1 MVSVLEFDPFF
12 CLVNTLRKN
21 YEGLD
26 NNNVTLREETP
37 HQFRRSSYVAKIQKV
52 ILKTAYF
59 KNMIPEFR
67 EKMKDKLVKKGIM
80 RSNTVFGSTLKD
92 IVQVCHVVIQ
102 NVNMYQWYFFQFEKS
117 QSTSIKSNIP
127 NIVTECTR

>member
-26 NNNVTLREETP
+26 NNNVTLREESP

-80 RSNTVFGSTLKD
+80 RSNTIFGSTLKD
-92 IVQVCHVVIQ
+92 IVQVCHVAMLPCCHVVIQ
-102 NVNMYQWYFFQFEKS
+102 NVNMYRVPINYRQKVCGSEGH
-117 QSTSIKSNIP
+117 
-127 NIVTECTR
+127 

>member
-1 MVSVLEFDPFF
+1 MVSILEFDPFF

-26 NNNVTLREETP
+26 NNNVTLREEPP

-80 RSNTVFGSTLKD
+80 RSNTIFGSTLKD
-92 IVQVCHVVIQ
+92 IVQVCHVVIR
-102 NVNMYQWYFFQFEKS
+102 VTGATSFKEGYFLGAFYILPD
-117 QSTSIKSNIP
+117 TSFLLW
-127 NIVTECTR
+127 T